1 MVTEVVA
8 DHRQTSMLPPVIP
21 PIPSH
26 TQIRE
31 FLPPRVDAAREHN
44 KLSKP
49 FLERERGLQ
58 RISTLS
64 TISRTGKDSQKSSS
78 SGKSSKQSGGSVVL
92 PALAEEGQTTQIGGA
107 AAYELFAMEELGELD
122 ECSLFL
128 HMHRAAS
135 LVYAAKESMWDELM
149 DMVVRSDNALRRYGW
164 KDEDYT
170 EKATRNK
177 FEALWERY
185 KAYVL
190 SHPLLQTLAQIVD
203 SDIRV
208 RASLWYPM
216 THYGWSYPRQDPLTK
231 AELADEDR
239 LRQAIL
245 EARNHA
251 REEEIQPGL
260 RSIRLLI
267 GMKGS

>member
-1 MVTEVVA
+1 
-8 DHRQTSMLPPVIP
+8 MLPPVIP

-31 FLPPRVDAAREHN
+31 FLPPRVDPTREHN

-49 FLERERGLQ
+49 FLDRERGLQ
-58 RISTLS
+58 RVSSLS
-64 TISRTGKDSQKSSS
+64 TISSTGKDSQKSSS

-128 HMHRAAS
+128 HMHRAAA

-149 DMVVRSDNALRRYGW
+149 DMVARSDNALRRYGW

-185 KAYVL
+185 K
-190 SHPLLQTLAQIVD
+190 VD
-203 SDIRV
+203 MRV

-245 EARNHA
+245 EARNYA
-251 REEEIQPGL
+251 KEEEIQPGL